1 MGTVGRVSVA
11 VALEDLPGELGRW
24 GFGYLLTA
32 SDDGRPHAVALI
44 PVVADGV
51 LRFEAGGRTCR
62 NAAARPG
69 VSIVFPPV
77 ADDGF
82 SLVVDGDATVDGD
95 SVVVTPTSAVRHRPA
110 PL

>member
-1 MGTVGRVSVA
+1 
-11 VALEDLPGELGRW
+11 VALEDLAGEVGRR

-44 PVVADGV
+44 PVVTDGV

-77 ADDGF
+77 DDDGF
-82 SLVVDGDATVDGD
+82 SLVVDGDAAVDGD
-95 SVVVTPTSAVRHRPA
+95 SVVVTPTWAVRHRPA
-110 PL
+110 PR

>member
-1 MGTVGRVSVA
+1 MDTVDRVSVA
-11 VALEDLPGELGRW
+11 VALEDLPGELDHW

-77 ADDGF
+77 TDDGF

-110 PL
+110 PH